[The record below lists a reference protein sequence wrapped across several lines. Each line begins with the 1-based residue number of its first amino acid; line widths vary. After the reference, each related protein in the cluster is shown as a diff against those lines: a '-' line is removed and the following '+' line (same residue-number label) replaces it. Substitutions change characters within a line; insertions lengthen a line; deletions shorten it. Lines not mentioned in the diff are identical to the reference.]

1 MRISLIDHEIWR
13 ETFTTLAHNKTR
25 TFLTAFG
32 IFWGTAILALL
43 WGGAQGF
50 EGIMR
55 REFAGLAANIGGVS
69 SWRTTMAY
77 RGFPKGMA
85 WELTIADIDNIR
97 RLAPDIESSS
107 TINWASV
114 DVSHADHS
122 KRSQIIGVEEAYP
135 RLNTVII
142 NSGRFI
148 NASDIAATRKVAVI
162 GRNLANELF
171 GGEEAVGQQVQLAGI
186 SFMVV
191 GVASQ
196 MGEASIGAR
205 VDESVIMPSSTM
217 RQAFNQGNTVHF
229 FIFAARPGTTPTDS
243 RDAIMRAIRLN
254 HPIHPLDDDAAFF
267 QDFSE
272 FFSIID
278 KVFLG
283 ISLLALFVGGCSLLA
298 GVIGVGNIMWIVV
311 RERTHEFG
319 VRRAIGAKPWQITA
333 QVLCESI
340 LLTTVAGAAGVCFA
354 ALILA
359 VIDQATADPLQGLA
373 GFELPFGVAVSII
386 GVFILLGSLAGTL
399 PAVKALRIKPVE
411 AMRAK

>member
-1 MRISLIDHEIWR
+1 M
-13 ETFTTLAHNKTR
+13 
-25 TFLTAFG
+25 
-32 IFWGTAILALL
+32 
-43 WGGAQGF
+43 
-50 EGIMR
+50 
-55 REFAGLAANIGGVS
+55 
-69 SWRTTMAY
+69 
-77 RGFPKGMA
+77 
-85 WELTIADIDNIR
+85 
-97 RLAPDIESSS
+97 
-107 TINWASV
+107 
-114 DVSHADHS
+114 
-122 KRSQIIGVEEAYP
+122 
-135 RLNTVII
+135 
-142 NSGRFI
+142 
-148 NASDIAATRKVAVI
+148 
-162 GRNLANELF
+162 
-171 GGEEAVGQQVQLAGI
+171 
-186 SFMVV
+186 
-191 GVASQ
+191 
-196 MGEASIGAR
+196 
-205 VDESVIMPSSTM
+205 
-217 RQAFNQGNTVHF
+217 
-229 FIFAARPGTTPTDS
+229 
-243 RDAIMRAIRLN
+243 
-254 HPIHPLDDDAAFF
+254 
-267 QDFSE
+267 E